1 VRRTTLHRLAPAL
14 VLVCLLLA
22 TLPASATVIDRDTGF
37 DPRDVPPLGH
47 ADPDIESTTR
57 KLVSD
62 DGRRVLSIVVRF
74 YGRQGWW
81 PLWMRLDARGGPRV
95 DHIVSTFSDQCY
107 VWPKGRK
114 HDGVEVRGD
123 VHGSRFVCRM
133 PAQRVSPTK
142 SIRWKISTKYPDGSR
157 GSDFVVDYA
166 PSDHGWYG

>member
-1 VRRTTLHRLAPAL
+1 MRRTTLHRLPSAL
-14 VLVCLLLA
+14 VFVCVLLA
-22 TLPASATVIDRDTGF
+22 TFPAGATVIDRDTGF

-81 PLWMRLDARGGPRV
+81 PLSMRLDARGDPRV
-95 DHIVSTFSDQCY
+95 DHFIITDSHHCY

-114 HDGVEVRGD
+114 RDRVEVRGD
-123 VHGSRFVCRM
+123 VHGSRFVCRLL
-133 PAQRVSPTK
+133 ARQVSPTK
-142 SIRWKISTKYPDGSR
+142 SIRWKVRTNYPDGSR

-166 PSDHGWYG
+166 PSAHGWYG